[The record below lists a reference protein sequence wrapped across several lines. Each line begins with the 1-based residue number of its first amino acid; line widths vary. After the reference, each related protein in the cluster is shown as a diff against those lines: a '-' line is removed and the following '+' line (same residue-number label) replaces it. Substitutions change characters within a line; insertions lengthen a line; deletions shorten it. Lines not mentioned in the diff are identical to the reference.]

1 MKTYTSNW
9 QRVRSSALRLFS
21 LFQQSF
27 TVSMRESDGKKK
39 KKKCLMMSSFKTAL
53 SAINYHVA
61 ELYTPVLMETTA
73 AFKKTLSDM

>member
-1 MKTYTSNW
+1 
-9 QRVRSSALRLFS
+9 
-21 LFQQSF
+21 
-27 TVSMRESDGKKK
+27 
-39 KKKCLMMSSFKTAL
+39 MMSSFKTAL

>member
-9 QRVRSSALRLFS
+9 QRVRSSALRPFS

-39 KKKCLMMSSFKTAL
+39 KKCLMMSSFKTAL
-53 SAINYHVA
+53 SAINYRVA

-73 AFKKTLSDM
+73 AFKKP